1 MYINFHKFNYSTV
14 PTNEKSRYEARDKEA
29 YKKVIKEWFDS
40 NLDNFVDRKWE
51 IEEIHY
57 LKEISDFIKLIREA
71 ESLYELS
78 FFTGCIAL
86 VGVSAE
92 DFSKYLS
99 IKNNK
104 PNHIT
109 DTYSSGRRR
118 GQTYDVSQFN
128 RLKMQFDEGLI
139 NQNTYD
145 LLDEIRGI
153 RNDCLHYNQSFK
165 QKSINDLQADS
176 LKALNN
182 LKLVLKD
189 NIGTTPDPNDF
200 QDLMNEL
207 FKSENHRSF
216 EEIIWKQKNMFSH
229 LLGFS
234 TTQDPNVKQV
244 VKANFYQ
251 VTDLDDNEIELKEF
265 EENEQLGTN
274 LIVWV
279 DIDEIGKKLI
289 KEKSIQKGNYVFAE
303 VYSDVAEDGQTRLW
317 YIRKIEKITIAQSSR

>member
-1 MYINFHKFNYSTV
+1 MYINFHKFNYETIPAS
-14 PTNEKSRYEARDKEA
+14 EKSRYEERDKEA
-29 YKKVIKEWFDS
+29 YKAVIGEWFNS
-40 NLDNFVDRKWE
+40 NLDNFVNRKWE

-71 ESLYELS
+71 ESLYELG

-99 IKNNK
+99 VKNNR

-109 DTYSSGRRR
+109 DTYTSGRRR
-118 GQTYDVSQFN
+118 GQAYDVSQFN
-128 RLKMQFDEGLI
+128 RLKMQLNEGI
-139 NQNTYD
+139 IDQNTYD
-145 LLDEIRGI
+145 LLDEIRSI

-165 QKSINDLQADS
+165 QKSTNDLKVDS

-189 NIGTTPDPNDF
+189 NIGTNPDPNDF

-216 EEIIWKQKNMFSH
+216 EEIVWKQKNMFSH
-229 LLGFS
+229 LLKFS
-234 TTQDPNVKQV
+234 TTQDPGVKQV
-244 VKANFYQ
+244 VKVNFYQ
-251 VTDLDDNEIELKEF
+251 VTDLDDEEVELKEL
-265 EENEQLGTN
+265 EENSQLGTN

-279 DIDEIGKKLI
+279 DIDEAGRELI
-289 KEKSIQKGNYVFAE
+289 EKKSIQKGDYVFAE
-303 VYSDVAEDGQTRLW
+303 VYSDVAEDGQTRIW
-317 YIRKIEKITIAQSSR
+317 YIRKIEKITLHNNS